1 MGIFKSI
8 FSVTSLEFHAWKKD
22 LRICFVLLFTIM
34 MVKKYLDSVVAC
46 GLQEGVR
53 ATFCVLPALFR
64 ASSISVGA
72 PKIIFHVG
80 LLILLCDA
88 PFFRPISPYMIVRSR
103 RNRWWIGNVLYI
115 LGTAFFYLLFIT
127 LIGVLCVLPVATW
140 GNEWGDAFN
149 YFVYGS
155 AAQDDDYF
163 VRTYGALVPYSAV
176 MYAYPYGAQLYTF
189 LTVWASFSFLGLL
202 MYFVSIYQNKT
213 SWSIACAGIFI
224 FLEPVL
230 NWFADLTSYCI
241 QYFSP
246 LCWSSFD
253 YLDLINPQYRL
264 HIPFIAILSI
274 LLIVILIIAIWR
286 RSQKVV
292 IELR

>member
-1 MGIFKSI
+1 MGTFKSI
-8 FSVTSLEFHAWKKD
+8 FSVTSLEVHAWKKD
-22 LRICFVLLFTIM
+22 LRIYFVLLFTIM
-34 MVKKYLDSVVAC
+34 IVKKYLDPIVAC
-46 GLQEGVR
+46 GLQEGVS
-53 ATFCVLPALFR
+53 ASFCVLPALFR
-64 ASSISVGA
+64 ASSVSIGA

-80 LLILLCDA
+80 LLVLLCDA
-88 PFFRPISPYMIVRSR
+88 PFLRPISPYMIVRSG
-103 RNRWWIGNVLYI
+103 RNKWWIGNVLYI
-115 LGTAFFYLLFIT
+115 VGTALFYLLFIT
-127 LIGVLCVLPVATW
+127 LIGVLCVLPVVTW
-140 GNEWGDAFN
+140 SNEWGDAFN

-155 AAQDDDYF
+155 ATQESDYYI
-163 VRTYGALVPYSAV
+163 RMYGALVPYYAV
-176 MYAYPYGAQLYTF
+176 MYAYPHGAQLYTF

-213 SWSIACAGIFI
+213 SWSIFCAGIFI

-230 NWFADLTSYCI
+230 NWFASFTSYWI

-253 YLDLINPQYRL
+253 YLDLLDLQYRL
-264 HIPFIAILSI
+264 DIPFIAILAI
-274 LLIVILIIAIWR
+274 LIIVILVIAIWR